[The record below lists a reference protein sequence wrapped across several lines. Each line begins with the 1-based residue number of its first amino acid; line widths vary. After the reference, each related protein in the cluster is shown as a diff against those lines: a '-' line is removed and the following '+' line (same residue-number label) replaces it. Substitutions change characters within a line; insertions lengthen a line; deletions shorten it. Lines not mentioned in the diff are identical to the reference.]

1 MYGHNSIITYLSEK
15 INQMFVDYLACLNGI
30 KIETS
35 SSVNRNKVLQHFHVN
50 IYIYSLDCARKLRS
64 KGSLLQLRLTHF
76 ELQILHMNI
85 NHIALIQK
93 IASV

>member
-15 INQMFVDYLACLNGI
+15 INQMFVDYLACLNVI
-30 KIETS
+30 KTETS
-35 SSVNRNKVLQHFHVN
+35 SSVLQHFHVN
-50 IYIYSLDCARKLRS
+50 IYSLDCARKLRS